1 MPIATGSVLPAYRAQ
16 RPRWERSRAFHQ
28 NGLRMTAL
36 LLGYQDIP
44 SAREFFSKLGFL
56 EEWSVTSP
64 AGELTR
70 SHVRLGDTVL
80 MLDAPGAHG
89 VKGPGEV
96 GGVTHLVVISVG
108 DVDDHWRQSLAAGV
122 PLAGPPYD
130 RPWGREY
137 EITDPEGYVFAFI
150 E

>member
-1 MPIATGSVLPAYRAQ
+1 
-16 RPRWERSRAFHQ
+16 
-28 NGLRMTAL
+28 MTAL
-36 LLGYQDIP
+36 LLGYRDIR
-44 SAREFFSKLGFL
+44 SARDFFTSKLGFR
-56 EEWSVTSP
+56 EDRSVTGSG
-64 AGELTR
+64 GELTR

-80 MLDAPGAHG
+80 MLDSPGSHG
-89 VKGPGEV
+89 VKNPGDV

-108 DVDDHWRQSLAAGV
+108 NVDAHWRQSAAAGA
-122 PLAGPPYD
+122 PLPGPPYD